1 MYAENE
7 ALKKLVNS
15 DASLDEASERID
27 RESEALRVAAEAD
40 LSVALAMTKE
50 LHEELKIRDEEH
62 AQVQSKTQIGAGKCT
77 VVCGGSCTR
86 RNCERSAAGKA

>member
-1 MYAENE
+1 MIA
-7 ALKKLVNS
+7 
-15 DASLDEASERID
+15 ASWSHKYFCFFFFFF
-27 RESEALRVAAEAD
+27 AAEAD